1 MEDPDDI
8 AALRLQ
14 LATER
19 RRREDAE
26 KQASEEAKKR
36 EVAEQQAADAE
47 KQASEEAKKREVAE
61 QQAADAEKK
70 AADEAKK
77 REVAE
82 QQVDH
87 RNSYI
92 GVLQSDNRRLRCDR
106 WDRLRRRSC
115 LSDYRALR
123 HLYSMR

>member
-8 AALRLQ
+8 VALRLQ

-19 RRREDAE
+19 RQRELAE
-26 KQASEEAKKR
+26 TH
-36 EVAEQQAADAE
+36 
-47 KQASEEAKKREVAE
+47 
-61 QQAADAEKK
+61 

-77 REVAE
+77 RELAE
-82 QQVDH
+82 VQAADEAKKRELAEAQVDQ
-87 RNSYI
+87 RDSYI
-92 GVLQSDNRRLRCDR
+92 GVLQTDNRRLRCER